1 MEILNYHSHS
11 DNNITVKVKEF
22 TENQLLYE
30 MNYIINITQVTVET
44 YSDSGTGIPGYANIT
59 IKDQDVVLITS
70 KSVFNIMK
78 HSSLRLM
85 SILKQDEME
94 ETEYLI
100 GKNCLLMYSYYSRQ
114 CCLLGQSSV
123 FQAQ

>member
-44 YSDSGTGIPGYANIT
+44 YSASGTGIPGYANIT

-100 GKNCLLMYSYYSRQ
+100 GKDCLLMHSYYSRQ